1 MRNFLIVVVLAFLAW
16 KWFSSSNGPDTTGM
30 PQPSPTPADMSYPGT
45 LAAAPKTRE
54 GAGSTAEITHEFEA
68 MFDGEQRL
76 EALSRSGNYTVVE
89 VYLDTCAIC
98 RQLESTYPAFLQ
110 ARKDVVIRKV
120 HFPEQGFNFQFSG
133 QTREEV
139 EQQMKQAQGLMNA
152 FAICGTPHIEVYAPD
167 GAILAADRCGDK
179 AGLKYL
185 SDWIRDETGLEAW
198 SGGAFTRTQG

>member
-1 MRNFLIVVVLAFLAW
+1 MRNFLIVIVLGVLAW
-16 KWFSSSNGPDTTGM
+16 KFLGSSGPDAGDG
-30 PQPSPTPADMSYPGT
+30 PQPSPTPADMSYPGS
-45 LAAAPKTRE
+45 LAAAPKTRAE
-54 GAGSTAEITHEFEA
+54 AQSTEQITRE
-68 MFDGEQRL
+68 FDGMFESELRL
-76 EALSRSGNYTVVE
+76 EAMARPGNYTVVE
-89 VYLDTCAIC
+89 VYLESCSIC

-120 HFPEQGFNFQFSG
+120 HFPERGMNMQIQGS
-133 QTREEV
+133 TREEV
-139 EQQMKQAQGLMNA
+139 EAEAKRLQGLMNA

-185 SDWIRDETGLEAW
+185 SDWIRDETGLDAW